1 MPVLVVAV
9 RKAGGDPLIMK
20 RTHYAVVLGLSLFTA
35 VLAAA
40 PPAEAVL
47 GEPADSVAADR
58 NALSAIRSAATT
70 THANYTVQQVESDAV
85 TVREYISPSGIVFA
99 VAWNGMVN
107 PDLTQL
113 LGSYSGEYREA
124 RRQMP
129 RKHGRRSQQVK
140 TNRVVVETWGH
151 MRNLQG
157 RAYVPALVPPGVI
170 IDEIK

>member
-1 MPVLVVAV
+1 MIKTCD
-9 RKAGGDPLIMK
+9 REKQGGDPLIMK
-20 RTHYAVVLGLSLFTA
+20 RTYYILFSSFILLAVA
-35 VLAAA
+35 LAAVR
-40 PPAEAVL
+40 PAHAVL
-47 GEPADSVAADR
+47 GESADSVAADR
-58 NALSAIRSAATT
+58 KALSAIRSATTT
-70 THANYTVQQVESDAV
+70 THTNYFVQQTESDAV

-113 LGSYSGEYREA
+113 LGTYFGDYREA

-129 RKHGRRSQQVK
+129 RRHGRRSQQVK
-140 TNRVVVETWGH
+140 TSRVVVETWGH

-157 RAYVPALVPPGVI
+157 RAYVPALVPSGVS